1 MTTTRIL
8 GLFILLLLIF
18 IGSCAK
24 QGGLNPS
31 SPNPPVGNNDIL
43 DGYITD
49 SNDEPLPELIVEI
62 FDMDNNPL
70 GQTTTDN
77 NGYFKFDLDPND
89 DYKISTRDASSVAS
103 LGFWEYTGP
112 TDDNIIPISPEKSGT
127 VEGSIGIKIWIPSG
141 GTVYTIPPLDQSII
155 NPSTGVNLS
164 YSIRAASSMQKI
176 LYSTDLDSLATSMRI
191 EGARGEHEAFQLVP
205 YLNQSANSIHGVEV
219 TASDLLKGSDRIT
232 ANNITIFLEHYVE
245 VTVPTD
251 EGGGIGFWPDA
262 LVPLTTPFDVLTTSP
277 SPVWIDVNIPQSAV
291 PGEYHGSIRF
301 SSPDGGNY
309 TFHYNLEVWN
319 IVFPSRFYIKANIGL
334 DQEDIVGAHN
344 LPYGLGTPAGREF
357 TRTYAGFLADR
368 HISTH
373 GVPLFQPNVTLNPDN
388 RSYEINYGEM
398 QLDIEMFLDGYDQN
412 NFQFP
417 LDRFDVINEGFILS
431 GEEQWTPDFNAR
443 FVDFTEQVSSYLSAH
458 GYLDRSYMW
467 MIDEPNNKYDYDQ
480 VRNWSNLN
488 DYASI
493 HPDYMVTEQP
503 APQDPS
509 FGTLHDHVDIFTMC
523 IRVLDYG
530 ESLVRAGAE
539 DKEEWIYTNTNV
551 YPYPSIAIDRQGV
564 ELRLF
569 LWFVYQH
576 GFEGMLYS
584 SANDWTIANPWE
596 NPMTYN
602 PAFGNGCSSLLYP
615 GNMCYT
621 YTGQDNVNG
630 PVSSIR
636 LEMIRN
642 GLEDTQLLY
651 TLAHGLPVN
660 KADELMASWTDYTDD
675 PDELLRVR
683 GEIADMITS
692 GS

>member
-1 MTTTRIL
+1 MTTTRIF
-8 GLFILLLLIF
+8 GLFILFLLLF

-31 SPNPPVGNNDIL
+31 SPNLPDANNTVL

-49 SNDEPLPELIVEI
+49 ANDEPLPEMIVEI

-70 GQTTTDN
+70 GQTTTDI
-77 NGYFKFDLDPND
+77 NGYFKFDIDPND
-89 DYKISTRDASSVAS
+89 DYKIATRSASGDG
-103 LGFWEYTGP
+103 LEGYWEYSAPTG
-112 TDDNIIPISPEKSGT
+112 DNIIPITPEESGS
-127 VEGSIGIKIWIPSG
+127 VDQSIGIKIWIPSG
-141 GTVYTIPPLDQSII
+141 GTVHTIPPLDKSII
-155 NPSTGVNLS
+155 NPGTGVNLS
-164 YSIRAASSMQKI
+164 YSVRAASSMQKI
-176 LYSTDLDSLATSMRI
+176 LYSTDLDSLAPSMRI

-205 YLNQSANSIHGVEV
+205 NLNASVNSIHGVEV
-219 TASDLLKGSDRIT
+219 TASDLLKGGDRIT
-232 ANNITIFLEHYVE
+232 ANNISIYLEHYVE
-245 VTVPTD
+245 VTIPTD

-262 LVPLTTPFDVLTTSP
+262 LVPLTTPFDVLITSP
-277 SPVWIDVNIPQSAV
+277 SPVWVDVNIPQNAV
-291 PGEYHGSIRF
+291 PGEYYGIISF
-301 SSPDGGNY
+301 SSPDGGNF

-319 IVFPSRFYIKANIGL
+319 ITFPSRFYIKANIGL
-334 DQEDIVGAHN
+334 DQEDIVGAHD
-344 LPYGLGTPAGREF
+344 LPYSLGTPAGREF
-357 TRTYAGFLADR
+357 ARTYAGFLADR

-373 GVPLFQPNVTLNPDN
+373 GVPLFQPTVTLNPDN
-388 RSYEINYGEM
+388 RSYEINYDEV
-398 QLDIEMFLDGYDQN
+398 QLDVEMFLDGYDQN

-417 LDRFDVINEGFILS
+417 LDRFDVINSGFILN

-443 FVDFTEQVSSYLSAH
+443 FIDFTEQVSSYFSVR

-467 MIDEPNNKYDYDQ
+467 MIDEPNNLYDYNQ
-480 VRNWSNLN
+480 VRNWSTLMR
-488 DYASI
+488 YASI
-493 HPDYMVTEQP
+493 YPDYMVTEQP
-503 APQDPS
+503 IPQDPS
-509 FGTLHDHVDIFTMC
+509 FGALYDHVDIFTMG

-530 ESLVRAGAE
+530 ESLVRTGAE

-576 GFEGMLYS
+576 EFEGMLYS
-584 SANDWTIANPWE
+584 SANDWTIANPWV

-602 PAFGNGCSSLLYP
+602 PSFGNGCSSLLYP

-636 LEMIRN
+636 LEMIRD

-651 TLAHGLPVN
+651 TLSYGMPVN
-660 KADELMASWTDYTDD
+660 KADELMTSWTDYTDD

-683 GEIADMITS
+683 GEIADMITG